1 MKFSVA
7 QKENLFQ
14 YAGILFLLIVF
25 FCIGLFSASLCGAIN

>member
-25 FCIGLFSASLCGAIN
+25 LHWFIFCIFVWAIN